1 MADQPGAGQLAGVGQ
16 EAALA
21 QDAALAPA
29 SYIAPESFHGRP
41 VSWVAVSIIMAGF
54 LAGGLGLVIGP
65 TWWLFWA
72 GGAMVVIG
80 GLLAL
85 GTHVF
90 DDWY

>member
-80 GLLAL
+80 GL
-85 GTHVF
+85 V
-90 DDWY
+90 

>member
-21 QDAALAPA
+21 QPGPA
-29 SYIAPESFHGRP
+29 SSYTAPEPFHGRP
-41 VSWVAVSIIMAGF
+41 VSWVAVSIMMAGF
-54 LAGGLGLVIGP
+54 LAGGLGLVLGP

-72 GGAMVVIG
+72 GAGMVVVG

-85 GTHVF
+85 GTHIF
-90 DDWY
+90 EDWY